1 MRKNKYLTD
10 PCAAPRTV
18 AALMSRE
25 LSLLSPR
32 MTAREALARLRQ
44 VGVPRDLFTNCYV
57 VDEQGRLLGLLTVRA
72 LLSLPENARLSAAME
87 RPQAVLSPE
96 DDPEEAAALLD
107 RLDVSEL
114 PVTDLDG
121 RLEGAFTA
129 EAALDILREEA
140 TEDMERMAAIQPS
153 ERPYLRTGVLELYRS
168 RVVWLLLLM
177 VSASFTGAIITY
189 FEDALAAQVVLTAFI
204 PMLMDT
210 GGNCGSQSS
219 VTVIRGLS
227 LGEIPPAGWWPVAW
241 KEFQVGALCGLTLG
255 AVNLARLV
263 LFTQVDFAVALV
275 VTLTLLVT
283 VVISKLL
290 GGLLP
295 MAASRLGLDPAVMAS
310 PLITTVADAL
320 SLLVYFQIA
329 GALLSL

>member
-1 MRKNKYLTD
+1 MRKNQFLMNT
-10 PCAAPRTV
+10 PAAPDTV

-25 LSLLSPR
+25 LLVLSPR
-32 MTAREALARLRQ
+32 MTAREALARMRQ

-57 VDEQGRLLGLLTVRA
+57 VDENGCLMGLLTVRS
-72 LLSLPENARLSAAME
+72 LLALPENARLAPAME
-87 RPQAVLSPE
+87 PPKAALSPE
-96 DDPEEAAALLD
+96 DDREQAAALLD
-107 RLDVSEL
+107 RLEVSEL
-114 PVTDLDG
+114 PVVDGQG
-121 RLEGAFTA
+121 RLAGTFTA
-129 EAALDILREEA
+129 QAALDAIREET

-153 ERPYLRTGVLELYRS
+153 ERPYLLTRVLDLYRR

-177 VSASFTGAIITY
+177 VSASFTGAIITH

-227 LGEIPPAGWWPVAW
+227 LGEIPPALWWQVAW
-241 KEFQVGALCGLTLG
+241 KEFQVGALCGVTLG
-255 AVNLARLV
+255 LINLARLV
-263 LFTQVDFAVALV
+263 LFTQVDTAVAMV
-275 VTLTLLVT
+275 VTLTLCVT
-283 VVISKLL
+283 VIISKLL

-295 MAASRLGLDPAVMAS
+295 IAASLVHLDPAVMAS
-310 PLITTVADAL
+310 PLITTIADAL

-329 GALLSL
+329 QALLPL

>member
-1 MRKNKYLTD
+1 MRKSKYLTD
-10 PCAAPRTV
+10 ACAAPRTV

-25 LSLLSPR
+25 LSLLSPG

-72 LLSLPENARLSAAME
+72 LLSLPENARLSAAIE

-219 VTVIRGLS
+219 TLVIRGLA
-227 LGEIPPAGWWPVAW
+227 LGEIRPRDALRVLN
-241 KEFQVGALCGLTLG
+241 KELAVSLLCGVTLA
-255 AVNLARLV
+255 AVNFGRIL
-263 LFTQVDFAVALV
+263 LFEPQTGAAVA
-275 VTLTLLVT
+275 
-283 VVISKLL
+283 S
-290 GGLLP
+290 
-295 MAASRLGLDPAVMAS
+295 MR
-310 PLITTVADAL
+310 
-320 SLLVYFQIA
+320 
-329 GALLSL
+329 

>member
-121 RLEGAFTA
+121 RLEGTI
-129 EAALDILREEA
+129 ALN
-140 TEDMERMAAIQPS
+140 
-153 ERPYLRTGVLELYRS
+153 V
-168 RVVWLLLLM
+168 
-177 VSASFTGAIITY
+177 
-189 FEDALAAQVVLTAFI
+189 
-204 PMLMDT
+204 
-210 GGNCGSQSS
+210 
-219 VTVIRGLS
+219 
-227 LGEIPPAGWWPVAW
+227 
-241 KEFQVGALCGLTLG
+241 
-255 AVNLARLV
+255 
-263 LFTQVDFAVALV
+263 
-275 VTLTLLVT
+275 
-283 VVISKLL
+283 
-290 GGLLP
+290 
-295 MAASRLGLDPAVMAS
+295 
-310 PLITTVADAL
+310 
-320 SLLVYFQIA
+320 A
-329 GALLSL
+329 GALRGASFFRVHDVKENVRALRMARAVMMEGRQDG